1 MLGHNFWT
9 YRKLTI
15 YFSLGAAS
23 LLQMKYGKHLLTKH
37 RIIKV
42 VTFDKLPS
50 PDNKYRQK
58 YILLLEWLLNQASL
72 QGYRIYTKQFSI
84 R

>member
-1 MLGHNFWT
+1 MLCHNFWT

-23 LLQMKYGKHLLTKH
+23 LLQLKYGEHLLTKH
-37 RIIKV
+37 TCRVIKV

-72 QGYRIYTKQFSI
+72 
-84 R
+84 